1 MEHSNDYINVMP
13 HNTVILK
20 MTVSVLQKI
29 KERSTTY
36 CTPLKQLREEMISL
50 TVLARIMTP
59 KLINLK

>member
-1 MEHSNDYINVMP
+1 MP

-29 KERSTTY
+29 KKKKSATY
-36 CTPLKQLREEMISL
+36 FTSLKQLREEMMSL
-50 TVLARIMTP
+50 TILARVMTP